1 MINLRS
7 HPNNR
12 DFFVEIEGLENRLR
26 RTVRRGWFK
35 LGKDLKQ
42 TANKEILR
50 RPKGGRTYIRR
61 TRGGRRRRHV
71 ASAPGETHANM
82 SGKLRRSIGWRVS
95 GSDRMEFGYGV
106 ARGESAPAYA
116 NAIENGSFKILAR
129 PSLRNAITA
138 TQRNA
143 ERYFDFES

>member
-1 MINLRS
+1 MINLRP

-12 DFFVEIEGLENRLR
+12 KVFVQIDRLEE
-26 RTVRRGWFK
+26 RTTRSIRQGWFK

-42 TANKEILR
+42 TANKEILK

-71 ASAPGETHANM
+71 ASAAGETHANM
-82 SGKLRRSIGWRVS
+82 TGKLRRSIGWRVS
-95 GSDRMEFGYGV
+95 GSKYMEFGYGV
-106 ARGESAPAYA
+106 ARGEFAPDYA
-116 NAIENGSFKILAR
+116 NAIENGSRTILAR
-129 PSLRNAITA
+129 PSLRNTINS